1 MAHRGH
7 EAGTGHNGTTKG
19 WKCLGMDRMAQQ
31 LGAGLQIIG
40 TGLIPFIRNHGG
52 SFYAMFSMIAGF
64 VTNIIL
70 DYLFVWVLG
79 QGVGDGSQPLISR
92 HYGERDFKKLRDVR
106 KLAYG
111 FSMLLYAITRL
122 ESSYDITQ

>member
-1 MAHRGH
+1 
-7 EAGTGHNGTTKG
+7 
-19 WKCLGMDRMAQQ
+19 
-31 LGAGLQIIG
+31 
-40 TGLIPFIRNHGG
+40 
-52 SFYAMFSMIAGF
+52 MFSMIAGF

>member
-79 QGVGDGSQPLISR
+79 QGVAGAALATIIGQGVTMLIA
-92 HYGERDFKKLRDVR
+92 LP
-106 KLAYG
+106 
-111 FSMLLYAITRL
+111 I
-122 ESSYDITQ
+122 SYVLFI